1 MRSRLSFDSAQE
13 EASIDMTPM
22 LDVVFIMLIFF
33 IVSTTFVRDE
43 GVEIDRPGA
52 ATGQT
57 QNGQTLAVSIDK
69 TGAVWMLKESM
80 QVSEFKEK
88 LLLELASKEHPS
100 VLIKADKEVA
110 TGVLI
115 NVLDIVKASGV
126 AQVAVATQDRK

>member
-13 EASIDMTPM
+13 EANIDMTPM

-52 ATGQT
+52 AAGQT
-57 QNGQTLAVSIDK
+57 QNGQALAISIDK
-69 TGAVWMLKESM
+69 TGLIWMLKESM
-80 QVSEFKEK
+80 QVGELKEK
-88 LLLELASKEHPS
+88 LLLELASKEYPS
-100 VLIKADKEVA
+100 VLIKADKETA
-110 TGVLI
+110 TGMLI

-126 AQVAVATQDRK
+126 AHVAVATQDSK

>member
-1 MRSRLSFDSAQE
+1 MRSRLSFDNAQE

-52 ATGQT
+52 TSGQA
-57 QNGQTLAVSIDK
+57 QSGQALTVSIDK
-69 TGAVWMLKESM
+69 TGSVWLLKESM
-80 QVSEFKEK
+80 KIAAFKDK
-88 LLLELASKEHPS
+88 LMLELAREQRQS
-100 VLIKADKEVA
+100 VLIKADKEAA

-115 NVLDIVKASGV
+115 QVLDIVKASGV
-126 AQVAVATQDRK
+126 AQVAVATQDSK